1 MKASTIKMTFSQ
13 KESLCENTFMANGPF
28 WHLCTP
34 GQLTE
39 IICETDADYAMCCSI
54 IGIAAAVCGVR
65 VIAFEVMSNHIHVVL
80 AGPESSCNAFFKY
93 FKEKLQRYY
102 SQSGRFKNWDAFTH
116 QLIPITSL
124 EMMRTEVVY
133 VNRNGYVVFDLYTPF
148 SYPWGSSNLYFNPM
162 VELVPSTDFNSLT
175 YREKRV
181 VCGGRILE
189 LPASYKVTGPY
200 LMPSSF
206 CSYKLGEAMFRDA
219 HQYFAAIS
227 KNVESY
233 SEIAKRLGDTVFL
246 TDDEMFSTLQHIC
259 KKEFNDPRPT
269 MLPNEARIE
278 LAKRMKREYN
288 ASAGQIQRMLRL
300 SPAVIAEL
308 FGR

>member
-1 MKASTIKMTFSQ
+1 MKTSSIKLTFSQ
-13 KESLCENTFMANGPF
+13 KESICENTFMANGPF

-39 IICETDADYAMCCSI
+39 IICETDADYAFCCSM

-65 VIAFEVMSNHIHVVL
+65 VISFEVMSNHIHVIL
-80 AGPESSCNAFFKY
+80 AGPESSCNAFFQY
-93 FKEKLQRYY
+93 YKEKLQRYY
-102 SQSGRFKNWDAFTH
+102 SQSGRFKNWNAFTH

-124 EMMRTEVVY
+124 EMLRIEIVY
-133 VNRNGYVVFDLYTPF
+133 VNRNGYVVSEMHTPF

-162 VELVPSTDFNSLT
+162 AEQIPGTYFQSLT

-181 VCGGRILE
+181 VCGGRIIE
-189 LPASYKVTGPY
+189 LPANYEVEGAY
-200 LMPSSF
+200 LLPRSF
-206 CSYKLGEAMFRDA
+206 CLYKLGEAMFRDA
-219 HQYFAAIS
+219 HQYFSAIS

-233 SEIAKRLGDTVFL
+233 AEIAKRLGDTVFL

-259 KKEFNDPRPT
+259 RKEYNDARPT
-269 MLPNEARIE
+269 MLPNEARVE
-278 LAKRMKREYN
+278 VAKRMKRDYN

-300 SPAVIAEL
+300 SPSVIAEL
-308 FGR
+308 FGK